1 MTRGKKG
8 EVVYLSKKSK
18 FDLLQSG
25 NVIYITYIN
34 DYFITEGR
42 LAESNWS

>member
-8 EVVYLSKKSK
+8 EVSTLATQQESK

-25 NVIYITYIN
+25 NVISYYITSIMIVY
-34 DYFITEGR
+34 Y
-42 LAESNWS
+42 